1 MPSRVCIHVLTC
13 VSVSVWV
20 CVCLVVVFTA
30 FLIVVVVV
38 AVVVHARLLRRLW
51 GYLYLFCGMCVSRPN
66 HPKSGK
72 KKKQATTL
80 AEATT
85 RATTPT
91 SKSTAYPMD
100 MRRQRE

>member
-1 MPSRVCIHVLTC
+1 M
-13 VSVSVWV
+13 
-20 CVCLVVVFTA
+20 CLVVVFTA
-30 FLIVVVVV
+30 FLIVVVVVLVV

-80 AEATT
+80 AGATT